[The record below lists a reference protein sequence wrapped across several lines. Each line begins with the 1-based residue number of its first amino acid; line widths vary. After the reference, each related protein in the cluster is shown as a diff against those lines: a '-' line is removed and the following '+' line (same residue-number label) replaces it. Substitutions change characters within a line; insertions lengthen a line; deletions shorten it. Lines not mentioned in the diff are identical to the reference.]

1 MQWYI
6 FLFSPEMNDS
16 LAERIIQCPALRQID
31 KPLRPNHFTHQVS
44 AGAVLRLKFFR
55 YLLPSFCGPAPL
67 HELGSCAKD
76 SLNLLRPALEM
87 SYLRDKA
94 IRVPPLRAAG
104 LVLRSCSE
112 EDAARKGG
120 LGGSQV
126 QRPRI
131 RLHYFRTFPVQEPIG
146 CDSQFPA
153 QHRRS
158 CLNDLVRPND
168 GVLRN
173 HHHAIPD
180 HKGVLVRL
188 CDARLVPNDHTL
200 AYARVLNR

>member
-1 MQWYI
+1 MCAGRAFGPILNLQWYI

-112 EDAARKGG
+112 GGCRAEGG
-120 LGGSQV
+120 LGGIPGTTPPNSAALLSD
-126 QRPRI
+126 I
-131 RLHYFRTFPVQEPIG
+131 SSTGTDRLRF
-146 CDSQFPA
+146 S
-153 QHRRS
+153 
-158 CLNDLVRPND
+158 
-168 GVLRN
+168 
-173 HHHAIPD
+173 IP
-180 HKGVLVRL
+180 
-188 CDARLVPNDHTL
+188 CSA
-200 AYARVLNR
+200 